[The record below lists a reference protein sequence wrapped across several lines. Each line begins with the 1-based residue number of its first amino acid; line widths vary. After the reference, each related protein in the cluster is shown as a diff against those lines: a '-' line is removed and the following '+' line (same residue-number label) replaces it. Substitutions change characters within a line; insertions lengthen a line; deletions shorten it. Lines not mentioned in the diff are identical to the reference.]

1 MPEAATNVV
10 SIGRSVVGSERKSQ
24 MLDHLASKFDAYVE
38 AYGHEPDF
46 FLNYMTAP
54 RDVGG
59 AFGYITFGE
68 SEQMV
73 EAVFCKSVANIQYE
87 LNSMIGG

>member
-46 FLNYMTAP
+46 FLGYMTTP
-54 RDVGG
+54 RDDGG
-59 AFGYITFGE
+59 AFGYLALGE
-68 SEQMV
+68 SEEMV
-73 EAVFCKSVANIQYE
+73 EAVFCKAVANIQYE
-87 LNSMIGG
+87 LHSRIEG